1 MRFEY
6 LILSVFALLSFFP
19 EEIPAR
25 EPSSN
30 GQDWMSTLSDAWL
43 NKGVMSG
50 NPGVVAEAEIAKF
63 LALAG
68 PGMLVLDEAAWLIE
82 KMSILSGAF
91 NQEWPFW
98 LDDETPNDNH
108 FNAVLTLMQNLTVWD
123 SYTEMGKPNT

>member
-25 EPSSN
+25 EPSGN

-82 KMSILSGAF
+82 KMSIPSGAF
-91 NQEWPFW
+91 NQQWPFW
-98 LDDETPNDNH
+98 LDDKKPGDNH

>member
-1 MRFEY
+1 MRFVF
-6 LILSVFALLSFFP
+6 LILSVFALLSFVP
-19 EEIPAR
+19 EEMSAQ

-63 LALAG
+63 LARAG
-68 PGMLVLDEAAWLIE
+68 TGMFVPDETAWLIE
-82 KMSILSGAF
+82 KISSLTGVL
-91 NQEWPFW
+91 NEEWSFR
-98 LDDETPNDNH
+98 LDDEKPDGNH
-108 FNAVLTLMQNLTVWD
+108 FNAVLSLMQNLTVWD

>member
-50 NPGVVAEAEIAKF
+50 NPGVVAEAEIRK
-63 LALAG
+63 
-68 PGMLVLDEAAWLIE
+68 
-82 KMSILSGAF
+82 ILSSGR
-91 NQEWPFW
+91 PRHVG
-98 LDDETPNDNH
+98 TR
-108 FNAVLTLMQNLTVWD
+108 
-123 SYTEMGKPNT
+123 

>member
-6 LILSVFALLSFFP
+6 LILPVFALLSFFP
-19 EEIPAR
+19 EEMSAQ
-25 EPSSN
+25 ESSSN

-68 PGMLVLDEAAWLIE
+68 PRMLVPDETAWLIE
-82 KMSILSGAF
+82 KISSLTGAL

-98 LDDETPNDNH
+98 LDNEKPNDNC
-108 FNAVLTLMQNLTVWD
+108 FNVVLELMQNLTVWD